1 MIDGLRREEVC
12 RLQTLQLRKWRHS
25 LKLNR
30 KTLIDLYTTMLT
42 IRRFEERVFQEFQ
55 AGNIQG
61 FVHSYIGQEAI
72 AAGVCK
78 HLTKKDRIVSHHRG
92 HGHCIA
98 KGADMRKMMAEI
110 YGKKTGYCKGKGGSM
125 HIADF
130 SIGMLGADGIVGAGL
145 PIATGAALAAQLEG
159 KGKIA
164 AVFFGDGA
172 CQEGEFHEALN
183 LTSIWKLPLLFVCE
197 NNGYGVNT
205 SADYALGA
213 KNITRMPNAYHI
225 ATNAIYG
232 NDVELVYQAAG
243 EAVAKLRKGDGP
255 YFLECRTYRWH
266 KHFLSE
272 VLEDL
277 RPQKEIEAWKRK
289 CPVAA
294 FENRLLKRK
303 ILTPS
308 IAKAINQRILKKVEE
323 AHTFALNS
331 PFPRPQDALQDI
343 YSM

>member
-1 MIDGLRREEVC
+1 L
-12 RLQTLQLRKWRHS
+12 TLTK
-25 LKLNR
+25 

-42 IRRFEERVFQEFQ
+42 IRRFEERAYQEFY

-78 HLTKKDRIVSHHRG
+78 HMSTKDRIVSNHRG

-98 KGADMRKMMAEI
+98 KGADMRRMMAEI

-145 PIATGAALAAQLEG
+145 PIATGAAIAQQLEG

-183 LTSIWKLPLLFVCE
+183 LASLWKLPLLFVCE
-197 NNGYGVNT
+197 NNGWGVNT
-205 SADYALGA
+205 AAADALGA
-213 KNITRMPNAYHI
+213 KNITRMPKAYHI
-225 ATNAIYG
+225 ASKVVDG
-232 NDVELVYQAAG
+232 NNVEQVYQAAG
-243 EAVAKLRKGDGP
+243 EAIARLRKGDGP
-255 YFLECRTYRWH
+255 YFLECTTYRWY

-272 VLEDL
+272 ALVDL
-277 RPQKEIEAWKRK
+277 RPPKEIEAWKKR
-289 CPVAA
+289 CPVTT
-294 FENRLLKRK
+294 FEAKLLKRN
-303 ILTPS
+303 ILTP
-308 IAKAINQRILKKVEE
+308 AKIRSINQKILDKVEE
-323 AHTFALNS
+323 AITYAVNS
-331 PFPRPQDALQDI
+331 PYPRPQDALQDV
-343 YSM
+343 YST